1 MSAADYKGPMTAS
14 APPTTDRRFG
24 PAPLVVASNRGP
36 LSVEAVEGEDDR
48 ISRGGGGL
56 VSGMQAA
63 LIRTPGAVW
72 VCAAMNGRERSLAR
86 QADGRLSD
94 VPAVA
99 RALNGEFE
107 VRMLA
112 IDATTFRRSYNGI
125 ANATLWFLLH
135 MLYEPAHSPVFDAAW
150 RKRWQAYERLNRA
163 FARALAEEAAEG
175 ATVMV
180 QDYHLFLVPRLLRD
194 LRPDVRIG
202 FFTHTSWVSSD
213 YFRLLPDDVA
223 REILDGMLGADLL
236 GFHTSRWAEYFTDCC
251 RAILGREP
259 DADLAVFPLGVDGD
273 ALRERAHARDCE
285 ARKRELSE
293 TVGACRV
300 IGRVD
305 RTELSKNVWRGL
317 LAYREL
323 LRTHPE
329 WIGRVMHLVFNY
341 PSREELP
348 EYRNYVEAVVE
359 LAADIEDE
367 FATEEWSPLML
378 EIGHDYPGSLAALRM
393 SDVLLVNSLRD
404 GMNLV
409 VLEGSLL
416 SERSPAVVLSREAG
430 AAETIGDHARLV
442 NPFDVSQTATALHEA
457 LSEPEPDRA
466 ANAAYLRAAAVE
478 LAPVEWFQAQLD
490 RIQY

>member
-1 MSAADYKGPMTAS
+1 MTSPS
-14 APPTTDRRFG
+14 APPSSDDDRRFG
-24 PAPLVVASNRGP
+24 TAPLVVASNRGP

-63 LIRTPGAVW
+63 LIKTPGAVW
-72 VCAAMNGRERSLAR
+72 VCASMNGRERSLAR

-99 RALNGEFE
+99 DALRGEFE
-107 VRMLA
+107 VRMLP
-112 IDATTFRRSYNGI
+112 IDATTFGRAYNGI
-125 ANATLWFLLH
+125 ANSTLWFVLH
-135 MLYEPAHSPVFDAAW
+135 MLYEPAHTPVFDSAW
-150 RKRWQAYERLNRA
+150 RRRWQAYERLNRS

-180 QDYHLFLVPRLLRD
+180 QDYHLFLVPGLLRE
-194 LRPDVRIG
+194 LRPDVKIG
-202 FFTHTSWVSSD
+202 FFTHTSWVSPD
-213 YFRLLPDDVA
+213 YFRMLPDDVA
-223 REILDGMLGADLL
+223 RDILDGMLGADLL
-236 GFHTSRWAEYFTDCC
+236 GFHTQRWADCFADCC
-251 RAILGREP
+251 RDILGREP
-259 DADLAVFPLGVDGD
+259 SAELAVFPLGVDVK
-273 ALRERAHARDCE
+273 ALRERAHARDSE
-285 ARKRELSE
+285 ARKRELTE
-293 TVGACRV
+293 TVGECRV

-323 LRTHPE
+323 LRTHPQ

-341 PSREELP
+341 PSREELA
-348 EYRNYVEAVVE
+348 EYRNYVDAVVE

-367 FATEEWSPLML
+367 FATEDWSPLML

-430 AAETIGDHARLV
+430 AAETIGAYARLI
-442 NPFDVSQTATALHEA
+442 NPFDITQTATALHEA
-457 LSEPEPDRA
+457 LSEPEPERA
-466 ANAAYLRAAAVE
+466 ANAEHLRAAAVE
-478 LAPVEWFQAQLD
+478 LAPVDWFQAQLD
-490 RIQY
+490 RVRR

>member
-1 MSAADYKGPMTAS
+1 VTTPAS
-14 APPTTDRRFG
+14 ATPATDHSTDSDARFG
-24 PAPLVVASNRGP
+24 QAPLVVASNRGP

-63 LIRTPGAVW
+63 LITTPGAVW
-72 VCAAMNGRERSLAR
+72 VCAAMNGRERSMAR
-86 QADGRLSD
+86 QAGGRLSD
-94 VPAVA
+94 VPTVA
-99 RALNGEFE
+99 EALKGEFE
-107 VRMLA
+107 VRMLP

-125 ANATLWFLLH
+125 ANATLWFVLH
-135 MLYEPAHSPVFDAAW
+135 MLYEPAHTPVFDAAW
-150 RKRWQAYERLNRA
+150 RKRWESYVRLNRA
-163 FARALAEEAAEG
+163 FARALADEAAEG

-180 QDYHLFLVPRLLRD
+180 QDYHLFLVPGMLRE
-194 LRPDVRIG
+194 LRPDVRISL
-202 FFTHTSWVSSD
+202 FTHTSWVSPD
-213 YFRLLPDDVA
+213 YFRLLPDDVV
-223 REILDGMLGADLL
+223 RDILEGMLGADLL
-236 GFHTSRWAEYFTDCC
+236 GFHTQRWADCFADCC
-251 RAILGREP
+251 RDILGREP
-259 DADLAVFPLGVDGD
+259 DADLAVFPLGVDAP
-273 ALRERAHARDCE
+273 ALRERAHARDSE
-285 ARKRELSE
+285 ARKRELAE
-293 TVGACRV
+293 TVGDCLV

-329 WIGRVMHLVFNY
+329 WLGRVMHLVFNY
-341 PSREELP
+341 PSREELT
-348 EYRNYVEAVVE
+348 EYRNYVEAVVD

-367 FATEEWSPLML
+367 FATDDWSPLML

-430 AAETIGDHARLV
+430 AAETIGAYSRLV
-442 NPFDVSQTATALHEA
+442 NPFDVSQTAVALHEA
-457 LSEPEPDRA
+457 LSEPEADKA
-466 ANAAYLRAAAVE
+466 ANAEHLRAAAVE
-478 LAPVEWFQAQLD
+478 LAPVDWFQAQLD
-490 RIQY
+490 RVRA